1 MWRRL
6 WGEEKITGEGRRQR
20 RERRQGRAVTLQGM
34 PGLLVRCTE
43 DAVWPGKEQRGRG
56 PSHACSHL
64 PQIKVEEDFGF
75 EADEALDSSWVSRG
89 PDKLLPYPTLASPSF
104 D

>member
-1 MWRRL
+1 MY
-6 WGEEKITGEGRRQR
+6 GDTCTGPPPVGRRA
-20 RERRQGRAVTLQGM
+20 RASSR
-34 PGLLVRCTE
+34 P
-43 DAVWPGKEQRGRG
+43 
-56 PSHACSHL
+56 SHL

-89 PDKLLPYPTLASPSF
+89 PDKLLPYPTLASPPF

>member
-1 MWRRL
+1 MV
-6 WGEEKITGEGRRQR
+6 
-20 RERRQGRAVTLQGM
+20 VTAAGAPGGHGDPGTL
-34 PGLLVRCTE
+34 GLLGVHQE
-43 DAVWPGKEQRGRG
+43 AVWPLSAGMLG
-56 PSHACSHL
+56 PKSLPQPRAYSHGAFL

-89 PDKLLPYPTLASPSF
+89 PDKLLPYPTLASPPF

>member
-1 MWRRL
+1 
-6 WGEEKITGEGRRQR
+6 
-20 RERRQGRAVTLQGM
+20 M
-34 PGLLVRCTE
+34 PHSR
-43 DAVWPGKEQRGRG
+43 
-56 PSHACSHL
+56 L

-89 PDKLLPYPTLASPSF
+89 PDKLLPYPTLASPPF